1 MSRVVVYEDGG
12 QQREVA
18 GDEILIAVGR
28 APNVDGLDLAAA
40 GIAFDTKGVTVDDSL
55 RTTNR
60 RVFAA
65 GDVCSAYKFTHA
77 ADAMA
82 RIVLH
87 NALFFG
93 RKKASALV
101 IPWATYTDPEVAH
114 VGLSAREARQ
124 RGDTV
129 TTLTVPLSE
138 VDRAVLEDEAEGFA
152 RVHLDR
158 RSGQILG
165 ATMVASHA
173 GELIGEIAVAMKAGI
188 GMGAIGFT
196 IHPYPTQSEAWK
208 RLGDEWNRTR
218 LTPGVR
224 TLLRSLLRWR
234 R

>member
-1 MSRVVVYEDGG
+1 
-12 QQREVA
+12 
-18 GDEILIAVGR
+18 
-28 APNVDGLDLAAA
+28 
-40 GIAFDTKGVTVDDSL
+40 
-55 RTTNR
+55 
-60 RVFAA
+60 
-65 GDVCSAYKFTHA
+65 
-77 ADAMA
+77 MA

-101 IPWATYTDPEVAH
+101 VPWATYTDPEVAH
-114 VGLSAREARQ
+114 VGLSAKDAQ
-124 RGDTV
+124 RHGDTV
-129 TTLTVPLSE
+129 TTLTVPLST

-152 RVHLDR
+152 RVHVDR
-158 RSGQILG
+158 RSGKILG

-173 GELIGEIAVAMKAGI
+173 GEMIGEITVAMRAGV
-188 GMGAIGFT
+188 GLSAIGHT

-208 RLGDEWNRTR
+208 RLGDQWNRTR

>member
-1 MSRVVVYEDGG
+1 VYERNG
-12 QQREVA
+12 QRETVE
-18 GDEILIAVGR
+18 GDEVLVAVGR
-28 APNVDGLDLAAA
+28 TPNVDGLALGAA
-40 GIAFDTKGVTVDDSL
+40 GVAFDTTGVTVDDSL

-65 GDVCSAYKFTHA
+65 GDICSLYKFTHA

-114 VGLSAREARQ
+114 VGVSAKEAQ
-124 RGDTV
+124 RRGEKV

-138 VDRAVLEDEAEGFA
+138 VDRAVLEGEEEGFA
-152 RVHLDR
+152 RVHVDR
-158 RSGQILG
+158 RSGRILG

-173 GELIGEIAVAMKAGI
+173 GEMIGELAVAMSAGVRLSA
-188 GMGAIGFT
+188 MGFT

-224 TLLRSLLRWR
+224 ALLRSILRWR